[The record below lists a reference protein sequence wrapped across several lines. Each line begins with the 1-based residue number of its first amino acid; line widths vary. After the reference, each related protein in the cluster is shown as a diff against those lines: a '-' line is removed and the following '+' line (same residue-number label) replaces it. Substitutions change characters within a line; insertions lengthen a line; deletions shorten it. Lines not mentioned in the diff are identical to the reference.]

1 MSYKKNS
8 FLSNNKKAIFWSLGL
23 FAAAWAAFRFGLIAR
38 IKSLLDGAKK
48 KDSGNTIP
56 L

>member
-8 FLSNNKKAIFWSLGL
+8 FVSNNKKAIFWSLGL
-23 FAAAWAAFRFGLIAR
+23 LAAAWAAIRLGLIVR

-48 KDSGNTIP
+48 KDKDTTVS